1 MAEVEDK
8 ADQGMTL
15 GDHLDELRGRLF
27 RGVVVTVVCFVVAY
41 VYRIEVTEIV
51 MQPFKTGVAML
62 NEHWPPYFDGLHA
75 DDASVARTE
84 YFVSDDP
91 ASMQLLPK
99 LVISDIPMMTGTS
112 EGFMMKLRACLYFAL
127 FVGGPYLLWQLWGFI
142 SAGLY
147 KKERRVVLSFFP
159 ASILLF
165 FSGVLFGYFMLV
177 PYGIYYLNI
186 DEVPGVALLQFRL
199 EEYFAFVTS
208 MCLALGVVFQLPI
221 LQTAVAKVG
230 LVRPSTF
237 AHYRG
242 HFALTSFVLAAI
254 LTPPDPLT
262 QSMMAGPMIVLYEIG
277 ILTSRFA
284 APKPVDLSLDED

>member
-1 MAEVEDK
+1 MVEVEDQK
-8 ADQGMTL
+8 EQGMTL

-27 RGVVVTVVCFVVAY
+27 RGVLVTLVCFVVAY
-41 VYRIEVTEIV
+41 VYRIEVTQIV
-51 MQPFKTGVAML
+51 MQPFEKGVAML
-62 NEHWPPYFDGLHA
+62 NEHWTLYFDEKVTG
-75 DDASVARTE
+75 DASIARTE
-84 YFVSDDP
+84 YFLSDDP
-91 ASMQLLPK
+91 ADMRLIPK

-112 EGFMMKLRACLYFAL
+112 EGFMMKLRASLYFAL

-147 KKERRVVLSFFP
+147 KTERRVVLSFFP

-165 FSGVLFGYFMLV
+165 FSGVLFGYYMLV

-199 EEYFAFVTS
+199 GEYFAFVTS

-230 LVRPSTF
+230 LVQPSTF

-242 HFALTSFVLAAI
+242 HFALASFIIAAM
-254 LTPPDPLT
+254 LTPPDPVT
-262 QSMMAGPMIVLYEIG
+262 QTMMAAPMVLLYELG
-277 ILTSRFA
+277 ILSSRMV
-284 APKPVDLSLDED
+284 APKPIDLTLDEA

>member
-1 MAEVEDK
+1 
-8 ADQGMTL
+8 
-15 GDHLDELRGRLF
+15 
-27 RGVVVTVVCFVVAY
+27 
-41 VYRIEVTEIV
+41 
-51 MQPFKTGVAML
+51 
-62 NEHWPPYFDGLHA
+62 
-75 DDASVARTE
+75 
-84 YFVSDDP
+84 
-91 ASMQLLPK
+91 
-99 LVISDIPMMTGTS
+99 
-112 EGFMMKLRACLYFAL
+112 MMKLRASLYFAL

-147 KKERRVVLSFFP
+147 KTERRVVLAFFP

-186 DEVPGVALLQFRL
+186 DEVPGVAILQFRL

-242 HFALTSFVLAAI
+242 HFALSSFIIAAI
-254 LTPPDPLT
+254 LTPPDPVT
-262 QSMMAGPMIVLYEIG
+262 QSMMAAPMVLLYELG
-277 ILTSRFA
+277 ILASRFA
-284 APKPVDLSLDED
+284 APKPIDLSLDEA

>member
-1 MAEVEDK
+1 MAEVDDQKE
-8 ADQGMTL
+8 QGMTL
-15 GDHLDELRGRLF
+15 GDHLDELRSRLF
-27 RGVVVTVVCFVVAY
+27 RGVVVTLVCFVTAY
-41 VYRIEVTEIV
+41 IYRIEVTQIVMGPFEKGVGMLNGHWELYFDEIV
-51 MQPFKTGVAML
+51 S
-62 NEHWPPYFDGLHA
+62 E
-75 DDASVARTE
+75 DASIARTE

-91 ASMQLLPK
+91 EDMRLIPK
-99 LVISDIPMMTGTS
+99 LAISDIPMMTGTS
-112 EGFMMKLRACLYFAL
+112 EGFMMKLRASLYFAL

-147 KKERRVVLSFFP
+147 KTERRVVLSFFP

-165 FSGVLFGYFMLV
+165 FSGVLFGYYMLV

-242 HFALTSFVLAAI
+242 HFALSSFIIAAL
-254 LTPPDPLT
+254 LTPPDPVT
-262 QSMMAGPMIVLYEIG
+262 QSMMAAPMVLLYELG
-277 ILTSRFA
+277 ILSSRLV
-284 APKPVDLSLDED
+284 APKTIELDLDEA